1 MKYIELQKY
10 GEYSVIVRQ
19 DDNGNLIAINPF
31 VVACGA
37 TKCKGEVAGWSF
49 GHYFDDLFDA
59 VNYARTKTETY
70 HPNFHRL
77 CEIASKAIDG
87 LIEDDEESAYEY
99 LANEIELDSDEAEY
113 FGLNAELLDSYK

>member
-31 VVACGA
+31 VVAYNA
-37 TKCKGEVAGWSF
+37 EQHNGEVTGWGY
-49 GHYFDDLFDA
+49 GHYFDDLFGATD
-59 VNYARTKTETY
+59 YARSRAAG
-70 HPNFHRL
+70 RL
-77 CEIASKAIDG
+77 QYLRLEEIASKAIDG